1 MAASLAPKQFAD
13 LLIEARWVMPIAP
26 VNTVLRDHAVAV
38 ADGRIVAIGPAR
50 ELESRYAATEHIVRD
65 EHVLMPGFV
74 NAHAHAA
81 TVLLRG
87 LPVRPPLSRFLR
99 ETVWPTERRHMSE
112 DFVRDGT
119 QLAIAEMLRA
129 GITAFG
135 DMYLYPEEAARAAA
149 AARMRAVIGL
159 PVFEGPTPWAEN
171 VTGYLAKGEQL
182 WDEYKSDPW
191 VCLYFAPHAAAAMG
205 DTTLTHLRALADEL
219 DARVAV
225 SLHETQ
231 VEIRESLATAGLRPL
246 QRFAELGL
254 LRPGFAAI
262 HMNHL
267 EPEDLALI
275 AQTGISVVAC
285 PQSGLRLGSGVC
297 PIGELQMRGISVG
310 FGTGSAITAGALDIL
325 AEARAAALL
334 AAAAGSEPGALSSEA
349 VLGMATLGGA
359 TTLGLGSLVG
369 SLETGKAADLIA
381 IDLRELASQPAGAT
395 ADSVL
400 FAATRQQISDVWIGG
415 RAAVASGRLLS
426 FDEQELLALARQWQ
440 ERLRIGVDA

>member
-1 MAASLAPKQFAD
+1 MPEQQPVD
-13 LLIEARWVMPIAP
+13 LLIEARWVLPIAP
-26 VNTVLRDHAVAV
+26 MNTVLPNSAVAV
-38 ADGRIVAIGPAR
+38 TDGRIVAVGPAR
-50 ELESRYAATEHIVRD
+50 ELEARFEPAEHIVRSD
-65 EHVLMPGFV
+65 HALMPGFV
-74 NAHAHAA
+74 NAHTHAA

-99 ETVWPTERRHMSE
+99 ETVWPTERRYMSE

-135 DMYLYPEEAARAAA
+135 DMYLYPEEAARTAA
-149 AARMRAVIGL
+149 AARIRAVIGL

-171 VTGYLAKGEQL
+171 VTGYLAKGERL
-182 WDEYKSDPW
+182 WDEYKSDPY
-191 VCLYFAPHAAAAMG
+191 VGLYFAPHAAAAMG

-246 QRFAELGL
+246 QRLAELGL
-254 LRPGFAAI
+254 LRPGFAAV

-267 EPEDLALI
+267 EPADLDLI
-275 AQTGISVVAC
+275 AQTGISVVTC
-285 PQSGLRLGSGVC
+285 PQSSLRLGSGAC
-297 PIGELQMRGISVG
+297 PIGELRLRDIPLGL
-310 FGTGSAITAGALDIL
+310 GTGSAITAGALDIL

-334 AAAAGSEPGALSSEA
+334 AGSAGSEERAMTSESI
-349 VLGMATLGGA
+349 LCMATLGGA
-359 TTLGLGSLVG
+359 CTLGLGSQIG
-369 SLETGKAADLIA
+369 SLEPDKAADLIA

-395 ADSVL
+395 ADAVL
-400 FAATRQQISDVWIGG
+400 FAATRHQVTDVWIGG
-415 RAAVASGRLLS
+415 RAAVSAGRLLS
-426 FDEQELLALARQWQ
+426 FDEEELLALARQWQ
-440 ERLRIGVDA
+440 ERLHIGVDA

>member
-1 MAASLAPKQFAD
+1 MQPKQPCD
-13 LLIEARWVMPIAP
+13 LLIQARWVLPIAP
-26 VNTVLRDHAVAV
+26 VNTVLTNHAVAL
-38 ADGRIVAIGPAR
+38 AEGRIVAIGPSQ
-50 ELESRYAATEHIVRD
+50 ELESRFDPVERVMRPDHA
-65 EHVLMPGFV
+65 LLPGLV

-87 LPVRPPLSRFLR
+87 LPVRSPLSRFLR
-99 ETVWPTERRHMSE
+99 ETVWPMERRHMSE

-171 VTGYLAKGEQL
+171 VTGYLAKGERL

-191 VCLYFAPHAAAAMG
+191 VCLYFAPHAAAAMS
-205 DTTLTHLRALADEL
+205 DSTLTRLRTVADEL
-219 DARVAV
+219 EARVAV

-231 VEIRESLATAGLRPL
+231 IEIRESLANSGQRPL
-246 QRFAELGL
+246 QRLAELGL

-267 EPEDLALI
+267 EADDIEQVAR
-275 AQTGISVVAC
+275 TGISVVAC

-297 PIGELQMRGISVG
+297 PIGALRARDVPIGL
-310 FGTGSAITAGALDIL
+310 GSASAIASGALDIL
-325 AEARAAALL
+325 AEARAAALS
-334 AAAAGSEPGALSSEA
+334 AGAHISNDTAMSTEA
-349 VLGMATLGGA
+349 VLCMATLGGA
-359 TTLGLGSLVG
+359 TALGLGSLIG
-369 SLETGKAADLIA
+369 SLEPGKAADLIA
-381 IDLRELASQPAGAT
+381 VDLSELACQPASES

-400 FAATRQQISDVWIGG
+400 FAATRQQVTDVWIGG
-415 RAAVASGRLLS
+415 RAAVTAGRLLS

-440 ERLRIGVDA
+440 ERLRIGELS